1 MCANVFCMQELLQNF
16 QIRVNEKLYLKDPES
31 SELGKR
37 LIEHSIILMDEIGF
51 ESFTFKKLSEKINS
65 TEASVYRYFENKHK
79 LLIYLT
85 SWYWAWID
93 YQVVLNTYSI
103 TNAVRKLE
111 TTIAIVSQT
120 IKMDSA
126 FEHIDEGKLF
136 NIMINE
142 YSKSFLT
149 KEVDDDNKDGFFTIY
164 KRVITRLK
172 DAIMAVRPDYPFPAS
187 LASTVVESAM
197 HQHFLKRHFRTITD
211 CNEEI
216 EPSEFCKNLVLQ
228 TLNVSRP

>member
-1 MCANVFCMQELLQNF
+1 MQELFQNF
-16 QIRVNEKLYLKDPES
+16 QIRVNDKLYIKDPES

-37 LIEHSIILMDEIGF
+37 IVENSILLMDEIGF
-51 ESFTFKKLSEKINS
+51 ESFTFKKLSDKINS

-93 YQVVLNTYSI
+93 YQVVLHTYSI
-103 TNAVRKLE
+103 SNAEKKLE
-111 TTIAIVSQT
+111 TIISIVSQT
-120 IKMDSA
+120 IQADDS
-126 FEHIDEGKLF
+126 FTHIDEGRLF

-149 KEVDDDNKDGFFTIY
+149 KEVDDDNKDGFFAIY

-172 DAIMAVRPDYPFPAS
+172 EAILAVRPEYPFPAS
-187 LASTVVESAM
+187 LASTVVESAL
-197 HQHFLKRHFRTITD
+197 HQHFLKKHFHTITD
-211 CNEEI
+211 CNESV

-228 TLNVSRP
+228 TLNVTSQ